1 MCLGVFIN
9 VFISLILPLIYSKN
23 GLEFWYSSTLF
34 VEINV
39 PIFFASLLILGS
51 LIGEIN
57 DETYEI
63 DFILSKKA
71 TKKQLLFSKI
81 LSTIILN
88 IISAIVVSLS
98 LVIVIIY
105 FLITDQQII
114 VLNNNISFYI
124 GLIIS
129 GLVICIG
136 AGVISTSF
144 GYWAKTGIVTIASL
158 FVLGCYIL
166 IFQLIFPLDT
176 QGIPN
181 WTNIMYFASIAI
193 NIVFPPLSLL
203 AILGGTIAMERKL

>member
-1 MCLGVFIN
+1 
-9 VFISLILPLIYSKN
+9 
-23 GLEFWYSSTLF
+23 
-34 VEINV
+34 
-39 PIFFASLLILGS
+39 LGS

-144 GYWAKTGIVTIASL
+144 GY
-158 FVLGCYIL
+158 
-166 IFQLIFPLDT
+166 
-176 QGIPN
+176 
-181 WTNIMYFASIAI
+181 
-193 NIVFPPLSLL
+193 
-203 AILGGTIAMERKL
+203 